1 MRNLPAGMEQRILDA
16 IQTIDNS
23 ADPKMKAFIQRV
35 YRYIQPG
42 AMLTPITIRTGDAL
56 GPLDVAVKRE
66 DPDGPAHELM
76 MVYIEGGIAKL
87 ANSTS
92 YVIQPT
98 GEHWSYIGDIAQA
111 VDVAIDYDGY
121 WLRTAFDPMEYGTYG
136 RFNLITAGEPWI
148 FRVSPEGA
156 LIARQGILG
165 SDLTLV
171 ESGVTKVDAL
181 RGWKSI
187 LKAEDDQGLIVAYIK
202 DGDVYYRTYAE
213 QAGGTFI
220 WESERQITEFDT
232 STYDAVN
239 IAMFRTID
247 YRSGILAEING
258 IIYMLI
264 THRNWSGMALP
275 DEIITVSITDLAI
288 DLVEVEH
295 VTSEHE
301 EIITARI
308 DDLVT
313 LLLWAGDTY
322 GISAIN
328 IPTTTEVTAEPVGT
342 GDGIE
347 DEFLLLH
354 EPGTGSET
362 IYLDGVP
369 VSPDDYTISGK
380 TFTFGTPPVDTAV
393 ITADYEWENW
403 GIYVEV
409 SCDHGVTNVSG
420 NHAQFAMDDDN
431 EISYTPI
438 STAEGDPVPKIG
450 HFSGPRSIIVEF
462 SDFNNAYPPG
472 GPVGDLTISYAEGE
486 GYIQGEAGQDLK
498 TFSLAFTPLNLDPV
512 LSEPPVVEA
521 MWNE

>member
-1 MRNLPAGMEQRILDA
+1 MRNLPADMEQRILDA

-98 GEHWSYIGDIAQA
+98 GEHWSYIGDIGQA
-111 VDVAIDYDGY
+111 IDVAIDYDGY

-136 RFNLITAGEPWI
+136 RFNLISAGEPWI

-165 SDLTLV
+165 SDVTLV

-187 LKAEDDQGLIVAYIK
+187 RKADDDQGLIVAYIK

-213 QAGGTFI
+213 QVGGTYA

-239 IAMFRTID
+239 IAMFRTTD

-275 DEIITVSITDLAI
+275 DEIIVASITDYELEMIAPEGGFRAEILECAITDYELAI
-288 DLVEVEH
+288 
-295 VTSEHE
+295 
-301 EIITARI
+301 
-308 DDLVT
+308 
-313 LLLWAGDTY
+313 LWGM
-322 GISAIN
+322 AI
-328 IPTTTEVTAEPVGT
+328 ELEAAEN
-342 GDGIE
+342 IE
-347 DEFLLLH
+347 D
-354 EPGTGSET
+354 GGDWGSK
-362 IYLDGVP
+362 IV
-369 VSPDDYTISGK
+369 I
-380 TFTFGTPPVDTAV
+380 TFDRPVDDRAGNQTAFTV
-393 ITADYEWENW
+393 TDGDAVNFI
-403 GIYVEV
+403 V
-409 SCDHGVTNVSG
+409 S
-420 NHAQFAMDDDN
+420 
-431 EISYTPI
+431 
-438 STAEGDPVPKIG
+438 STAA
-450 HFSGPRSIIVEF
+450 GPTGYDVLLIVQ
-462 SDFNNAYPPG
+462 DFNGA
-472 GPVGDLTISYAEGE
+472 VGDLTIKYDGAGSLVGGE
-486 GYIQGEAGQDLK
+486 GTGGQAVGVTDI
-498 TFSLAFTPLNLDPV
+498 TFTPVNLV
-512 LSEPPVVEA
+512 PPVMDPPEVEA

>member
-1 MRNLPAGMEQRILDA
+1 MRNLPADMEQRILDA

-98 GEHWSYIGDIAQA
+98 GEHWSYIGDIGQA
-111 VDVAIDYDGY
+111 IDVAIDYDGY

-136 RFNLITAGEPWI
+136 RFNLISAGEPWI

-165 SDLTLV
+165 SDVTLV

-187 LKAEDDQGLIVAYIK
+187 RKADDDQGLIVAYIK

-213 QAGGTFI
+213 QVGGTYA

-239 IAMFRTID
+239 IAMFRTTD

-275 DEIITVSITDLAI
+275 DEIIVASITDYELEMIAPEGGFRAEILECAITDYELAI
-288 DLVEVEH
+288 LWGMAIELEAAENIEGGGDWGSKIV
-295 VTSEHE
+295 
-301 EIITARI
+301 ITF
-308 DDLVT
+308 D
-313 LLLWAGDTY
+313 W
-322 GISAIN
+322 
-328 IPTTTEVTAEPVGT
+328 
-342 GDGIE
+342 
-347 DEFLLLH
+347 
-354 EPGTGSET
+354 
-362 IYLDGVP
+362 
-369 VSPDDYTISGK
+369 
-380 TFTFGTPPVDTAV
+380 PVDGGAGNQPAFTVTDGDAV
-393 ITADYEWENW
+393 NFI
-403 GIYVEV
+403 VL
-409 SCDHGVTNVSG
+409 
-420 NHAQFAMDDDN
+420 
-431 EISYTPI
+431 
-438 STAEGDPVPKIG
+438 STAA
-450 HFSGPRSIIVEF
+450 GPTGYDVLLIVQ
-462 SDFNNAYPPG
+462 DFNGAA
-472 GPVGDLTISYAEGE
+472 GDLTIKYDGTGSLIGGE
-486 GYIQGEAGQDLK
+486 GTGGQAVGQTDI
-498 TFSLAFTPLNLDPV
+498 TFTPVNLV
-512 LSEPPVVEA
+512 PPVMDPPEVEA